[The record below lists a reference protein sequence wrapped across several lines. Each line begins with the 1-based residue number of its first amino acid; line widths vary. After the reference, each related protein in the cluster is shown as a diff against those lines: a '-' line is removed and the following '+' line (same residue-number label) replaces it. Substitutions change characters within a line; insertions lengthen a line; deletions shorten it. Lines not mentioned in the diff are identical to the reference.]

1 MEETTSSTTLTEA
14 SSSSGAETQS
24 GGSILGGIDSGQE
37 ASPLAINMES
47 LPDDIRHEPVLK
59 NFKSWDAL
67 AKSYVHAN
75 RKLGV
80 PSDQLMQIPQ
90 GENADWNGVYKAM
103 GRPDTPDQYELNGTG
118 DMAQNFRNQAHQLGL
133 SQKQASELMNW
144 YSEVQSG
151 VDSSDDEDFASE
163 QVQWVADLQKEWG
176 DSYIKNTK
184 LAERAFR
191 QFGSEDALEVMN
203 ATGLGSHPALVKMFS
218 QIGQFLAEDGQL
230 TGNQQGRIG
239 GITPGS
245 AKTRIDELLNDQ
257 DFSKR
262 YYDQYHPRHQ
272 DAVNQM
278 QRLYEAAG

>member
-14 SSSSGAETQS
+14 SSSGAETQS
-24 GGSILGGIDSGQE
+24 GGSILGGMDSGQE

-118 DMAQNFRNQAHQLGL
+118 DMADNFRNQAHQLGL

-151 VDSSDDEDFASE
+151 VDSSDDEDFAKE

-245 AKTRIDELLNDQ
+245 AKTRIDELLNDK
-257 DFSKR
+257 DFTTR

>member
-1 MEETTSSTTLTEA
+1 MEETQSSTTLTEA

-24 GGSILGGIDSGQE
+24 GGSILGGMDSGQE

>member
-1 MEETTSSTTLTEA
+1 MEETQSSTTLTEA
-14 SSSSGAETQS
+14 SSGVETQP
-24 GGSILGGIDSGQE
+24 GGSILGGMDSQE

>member
-1 MEETTSSTTLTEA
+1 M
-14 SSSSGAETQS
+14 
-24 GGSILGGIDSGQE
+24 DSGQE

>member
-1 MEETTSSTTLTEA
+1 MEETQSSTTLTEA
-14 SSSSGAETQS
+14 SSSGAETQS
-24 GGSILGGIDSGQE
+24 GGSILGGMDSGQE
-37 ASPLAINMES
+37 ANPLAINMES

-118 DMAQNFRNQAHQLGL
+118 EMADNFRNQAHQLGL

-144 YSEVQSG
+144 YSEVQSS
-151 VDSSDDEDFASE
+151 VDSSDDEDFAKE

-245 AKTRIDELLNDQ
+245 AKTRIDELLNDK
-257 DFSKR
+257 DFTTR

>member
-1 MEETTSSTTLTEA
+1 MEETQSSTTLTEA
-14 SSSSGAETQS
+14 SSSGAETQS
-24 GGSILGGIDSGQE
+24 GGSILGGMDSGQE

-151 VDSSDDEDFASE
+151 VDSSDDEDFAKE

>member
-1 MEETTSSTTLTEA
+1 MEETQSSTTLTEA
-14 SSSSGAETQS
+14 SSSGAETQS
-24 GGSILGGIDSGQE
+24 GGSILGGMDSGQE

-118 DMAQNFRNQAHQLGL
+118 DMADNFRNQAHQLGL

-245 AKTRIDELLNDQ
+245 AKTRIDELLNDK
-257 DFSKR
+257 DFTTR

>member
-1 MEETTSSTTLTEA
+1 MEETQSSTTLTEA
-14 SSSSGAETQS
+14 SSSGAETQS
-24 GGSILGGIDSGQE
+24 GGSILGGMDSGQE

-118 DMAQNFRNQAHQLGL
+118 DMADNFRNQAYQLGL

-151 VDSSDDEDFASE
+151 VDSSDDEDFAKE

-245 AKTRIDELLNDQ
+245 AKTRIDELLNDK
-257 DFSKR
+257 DFTTR